1 MKKNKLP
8 IYFIFIAVFSF
19 ITIFSTIVQK
29 SYFNLI
35 NPIKEVESN
44 KLLTPI
50 DPNLDIQVIEKIKNR
65 PEIINIG
72 DINFSI
78 GETSI
83 TIATAS
89 SEQNSDE

>member
-8 IYFIFIAVFSF
+8 IYFIFIAIFSF
-19 ITIFSTIVQK
+19 VTIFTTIIQT

-65 PEIINIG
+65 PENVDNDG
-72 DINFSI
+72 INFSVGTTNI
-78 GETSI
+78 STATDSGKETNI
-83 TIATAS
+83 
-89 SEQNSDE
+89 

>member
-8 IYFIFIAVFSF
+8 IYFIFIAIFSF
-19 ITIFSTIVQK
+19 LTIFTTIVQK

-35 NPIKEVESN
+35 NPVKEVESN

-65 PEIINIG
+65 PENV
-72 DINFSI
+72 DNSNINFSV
-78 GETSI
+78 GTT
-83 TIATAS
+83 TIPAATAS
-89 SEQNSDE
+89 GKRDYE